1 MILIFDLDGTLLNT
15 IDDLGYACNYA
26 LEQTGYPTHPIADYP
41 RMVGNGINNLIRRAL
56 PEAERT
62 EANILRV
69 RANFVPYYDDHNCD
83 CTRPYEGIPELLNSL
98 KAQGHQLAVA
108 SNKYQAATEK
118 IVTRFFPGIFDVIL
132 GEREG
137 VERKPNP
144 QIVYDILTFT
154 NNHLPISIHQ
164 SPLYIGDS
172 LVDRDTAQNAN
183 VPFIACSWGFVPR
196 AQLVEAGVTRIIDK
210 PEELLLDV
218 YVQQEILPQYDAFD
232 GGHKRDHAETVIR
245 ESIKLARA
253 NHADETMAYVIA
265 AYHDLGLKFD
275 REKHH
280 IHSGQILM
288 ADEHLRKWFSEEQL
302 LTMRDAVEDHR
313 ASGKN
318 PPRTI
323 YGAIVA
329 EADRQ
334 IDPLTVIHR
343 TMAYSQKLYP
353 DGDFDTLYQRSLDHL
368 HEKYAEGGYLKLWLN
383 SERNVQGLAQLRAM
397 IHNEQELRR
406 LCREWFDNE
415 IISDRQEKV
424 LRYLDEHNIPFTTYN
439 HPEGKT
445 IEEAK
450 RWWHDDGSI
459 HCKNIFMRNHKGDQ
473 HYLICFPCDYDLA
486 IHDIE
491 HWLKDVLVSQGLRAP
506 GKLSFASPERM
517 MRYLGLEP
525 GSVSPFGLINDT
537 EHHVILFLDSRL
549 KDAESLSFHPN
560 DCRGTVVISQAAFQ
574 QYLSCV
580 GNKVEYIQTT

>member
-1 MILIFDLDGTLLNT
+1 MTIIFDLDGTLLNT

-26 LEQTGYPTHPIADYP
+26 LEQTGYPTHRIEDYP

-62 EANILRV
+62 EENILRV
-69 RANFVPYYDDHNCD
+69 RAHFVPFYNEHNCD
-83 CTRPYEGIPELLNSL
+83 YTRPYEGIPELLATL

-118 IVTRFFPGIFDVIL
+118 IVEHFFPGVFDVIL

-137 VERKPNP
+137 VERKPDP
-144 QIVYDILTFT
+144 QIVKDILSSFNIKHST
-154 NNHLPISIHQ
+154 
-164 SPLYIGDS
+164 LYLGDS
-172 LVDRDTAQNAN
+172 LVDRDTAKNAN
-183 VPFIACSWGFVPR
+183 VPFVACSWGFVSR
-196 AQLVEAGVTRIIDK
+196 EALIEAGVTRIIDK
-210 PEELLLDV
+210 PQELLLDI
-218 YVQQEILPQYDAFD
+218 YIQQEILPQYDAFD
-232 GGHKRDHAETVIR
+232 GGHKRDHAETVIA
-245 ESIKLARA
+245 ESLKLARA
-253 NHADETMAYVIA
+253 YEADETMAFVIA

-280 IHSGQILM
+280 IHSGEILM
-288 ADEHLRKWFSEEQL
+288 ADENLRKWFTQEQL

-334 IDPLTVIHR
+334 IDPLTVIQR

-353 DGDFDTLYQRSLDHL
+353 DGDFDTLYQRSLEHL

-383 SERNVQGLAQLRAM
+383 SERNVLGLANLRAM
-397 IHNEQELRR
+397 IHNEPQPRA
-406 LCREWFDNE
+406 LCREWYDK
-415 IISDRQEKV
+415 QPAPKV
-424 LRYLDEHNIPFTTYN
+424 LRYLNDHHIPFTAYY

-450 RWWHDDGSI
+450 RWWHDDGSV

-473 HYLICFPCDYDLA
+473 HYLICFPCDDDLA

-491 HWLKDVLVSQGLRAP
+491 HWLKDVLVSQGLKAP

-560 DCRGTVVISQAAFQ
+560 DCRGTVVISQVAFQ
-574 QYLSCV
+574 QYLACV
-580 GNKVEYIQTT
+580 GNKVEYITTC